1 MSFKSLALSAPD
13 FAASVLSA
21 PSFLRIA
28 VPSWRSV
35 GINTQVEAEPESP
48 TLSREEIQALF
59 HGELNGRTPGK
70 RRLTNTEKEE
80 RDLAER
86 IRQAL
91 YPYSGG
97 EFSN

>member
-1 MSFKSLALSAPD
+1 MSFKSLAMSAPD

-28 VPSWRSV
+28 VPSWRAV
-35 GINTQVEAEPESP
+35 GISMQVEPEPEAP
-48 TLSREEIQALF
+48 TLSREEIQSLF
-59 HGELNGRTPGK
+59 YGELNGSMPGK
-70 RRLTNTEKEE
+70 RKLTRAEE
-80 RDLAER
+80 REKNLAER

-91 YPYSGG
+91 YPYPGG